1 MSDQTIERRLTEL
14 RTKAALYAKA
24 AAEKTYLEEFR
35 KSKLAI
41 LQKKYMKDF
50 DSVAAQE
57 REARADPEY
66 VDLLNALKFAVEE
79 EQKLFW
85 ELQIARM
92 GAGLWQTQQA
102 NQRAERRAYGA

>member
-1 MSDQTIERRLTEL
+1 MSDNAIERRMQEL
-14 RTKAALYAKA
+14 RDLAAKYATA
-24 AAEKTYLEEFR
+24 AAQRAYLEEFR

-41 LQKKYMKDF
+41 LQKKYMANF

-57 REARADPEY
+57 REARADDEY
-66 VDLLNALKFAVEE
+66 LKILDGLKVAVHDSE
-79 EQKLFW
+79 KAYW

-102 NQRAERRAYGA
+102 NQRSEQRTYGR